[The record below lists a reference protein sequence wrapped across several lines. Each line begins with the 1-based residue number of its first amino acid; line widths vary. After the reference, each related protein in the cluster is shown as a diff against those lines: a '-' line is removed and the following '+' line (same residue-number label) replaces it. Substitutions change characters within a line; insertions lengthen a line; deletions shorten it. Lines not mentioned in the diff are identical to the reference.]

1 MTRQSL
7 TPAVLVIVLATGG
20 LPAAAQSTNTAN
32 AAPVEVTPY
41 ASLGSYPSP
50 RVGAA
55 LVFRLTPT
63 LSVESEVGYRR
74 DITGRLSA
82 TASLLYDLP
91 GIGRLRPYLA
101 AGAGLEAYATG
112 FKLPDG
118 TLAAQSRTAFAINA
132 GGGLKVPVDDNW
144 GIRTD
149 ARWFNGLGRDAGEH
163 WRLYNGV
170 TFPTGRR

>member
-1 MTRQSL
+1 MKRQSL
-7 TPAVLVIVLATGG
+7 TPAVFVIVLATGG
-20 LPAAAQSTNTAN
+20 LPAAAQSTNPNN

-50 RVGAA
+50 RAGAA
-55 LVFRLTPT
+55 VAFRLTPT
-63 LSVESEVGYRR
+63 LSVETEVGYRR
-74 DITGRLSA
+74 DMTGRLSA

-91 GIGRLRPYLA
+91 PIGRLRPYLA
-101 AGAGLEAYATG
+101 AGAGLEEYATAL
-112 FKLPDG
+112 KLPDG
-118 TLAAQSRTAFAINA
+118 ALAVQPRKALAINA
-132 GGGLKVPVDDNW
+132 GGGLKLPVNDTW

>member
-1 MTRQSL
+1 MKHQSL
-7 TPAVLVIVLATGG
+7 TPAVFAIALATG
-20 LPAAAQSTNTAN
+20 LPAAAQPTNTNN

-50 RVGAA
+50 RVGGAVA
-55 LVFRLTPT
+55 FRLTPT
-63 LSVESEVGYRR
+63 LSVETEVGYRR
-74 DITGRLSA
+74 DTTGRLSA

-91 GIGRLRPYLA
+91 RIGRVRPYLA
-101 AGAGLEAYATG
+101 AGAGLEEYATA
-112 FKLPDG
+112 FRLPSG
-118 TLAAQSRTAFAINA
+118 ALFVQARQALAINA
-132 GGGLKVPVDDNW
+132 GGGLKVPVDDKW

-149 ARWFNGLGRDAGEH
+149 ARWFNGVGRNAGEH

>member
-1 MTRQSL
+1 MKRQSL
-7 TPAVLVIVLATGG
+7 IPVVLVIVLVTGA
-20 LPAAAQSTNTAN
+20 LPVAAQSPDTED
-32 AAPVEVTPY
+32 AAPIEVTPY
-41 ASLGSYPSP
+41 ASLGSYPSS

-55 LVFRLTPT
+55 VAFRLTPT
-63 LSVESEVGYRR
+63 VSVESEVGYRR
-74 DITGRLSA
+74 DTAGRLSA
-82 TASLLYDLP
+82 SASLVYDLP
-91 GIGRLRPYLA
+91 RIGRFMPYLA
-101 AGAGLEAYATG
+101 AGAGLEEYATAL
-112 FKLPDG
+112 KLPDG
-118 TLAAQSRTAFAINA
+118 SLMPQPRTAFTINA